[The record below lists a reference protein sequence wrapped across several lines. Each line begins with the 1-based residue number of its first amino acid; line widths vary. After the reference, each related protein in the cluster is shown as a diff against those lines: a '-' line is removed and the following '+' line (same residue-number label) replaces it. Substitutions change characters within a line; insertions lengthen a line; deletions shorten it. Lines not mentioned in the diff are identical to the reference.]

1 MMFST
6 RRAGALAVI
15 SVVGV
20 LAGTA
25 CGADSGQPT
34 PAKAAAKTAPAHPAG
49 HKGRFSVPAL
59 VNNRMFP
66 LVPGTEFSYTGR
78 ISEGGH
84 STPHTVVFTVSSL
97 TKVIHGV
104 TTVIAWDRDFLKGK
118 LQEQELAFFAQ
129 DDQGNV
135 WNFGEYPEEYEHGKF
150 TGAPSTWIRGTGD
163 AYGGVHMLAR
173 PVDGAT
179 YREGL
184 VPSIEFDDVSK
195 VSLTGQTTC
204 MRSGCFRNVL
214 VVDETSPNDPV
225 SGHQIKYYSPGVGLV
240 RVAARGGDSQEF
252 LTLARVRHLGQSA
265 MAPVSKEVIA
275 MDHRAYRVAKV
286 YRATEPATQA

>member
-1 MMFST
+1 MFST
-6 RRAGALAVI
+6 RRAGALALI
-15 SVVGV
+15 SVAGV

-25 CGADSGQPT
+25 CGSGSGQPA
-34 PAKAAAKTAPAHPAG
+34 PSQAAAQSAPAQAAG
-49 HKGRFSVPAL
+49 QQGRFSVPTL
-59 VNNRMFP
+59 VDNRMFP

-104 TTVIAWDRDFLKGK
+104 NTVIAWDRDFLEGK

-129 DDQGNV
+129 DDRGNV
-135 WNFGEYPEEYEHGKF
+135 WNFGEYPEEYSRGKF

-163 AYGGVHMLAR
+163 AYGGIHMLSR

-184 VPSIEFDDVSK
+184 VPSIEFDDISK

-204 MRSGCFRNVL
+204 MRSGCFRNLL

-225 SGHQIKYYSPGVGLV
+225 SGHQIKYYSPGVGLI
-240 RVAARGGDSQEF
+240 RVGARGGDSQEF
-252 LTLARVRHLGQSA
+252 LTLVRVRHLGQSA

-286 YRATEPATQA
+286 YRGTEPAVQGG

>member
-1 MMFST
+1 MFST

-15 SVVGV
+15 SVAGV

-25 CGADSGQPT
+25 CASGSGQPS
-34 PAKAAAKTAPAHPAG
+34 PSQAAAQSAPAQTAG
-49 HKGRFSVPAL
+49 QQGRFSVPTL
-59 VNNRMFP
+59 VDNRMFP

-104 TTVIAWDRDFLKGK
+104 TTVIAWDRDFLGGK

-129 DDQGNV
+129 DNQGNV
-135 WNFGEYPEEYEHGKF
+135 WNFGEYPEEYSRGKF

-163 AYGGVHMLAR
+163 AYGGIHMLAR

-240 RVAARGGDSQEF
+240 RVAARGGDSREF
-252 LTLARVRHLGQSA
+252 LILTRVRHLGRSA
-265 MAPVSKEVIA
+265 MASVSKEVVA
-275 MDHRAYRVAKV
+275 MDHRAYHVAKV